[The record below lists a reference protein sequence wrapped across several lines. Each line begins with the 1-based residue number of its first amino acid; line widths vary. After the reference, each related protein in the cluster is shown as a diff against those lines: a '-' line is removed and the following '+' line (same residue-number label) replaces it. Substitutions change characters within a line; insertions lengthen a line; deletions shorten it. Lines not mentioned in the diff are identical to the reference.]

1 MSNLELQHCCHL
13 SFRDLFILKSSRI
26 RDMKTE
32 AITDPAMLLSI
43 EPSAFQNQIA
53 KRISATKSV
62 TVRSECGPDI
72 LAGSRLVLLNMVLA
86 KPVSP

>member
-1 MSNLELQHCCHL
+1 
-13 SFRDLFILKSSRI
+13 
-26 RDMKTE
+26 MKTE
-32 AITDPAMLLSI
+32 AITDSAMLLSI

-62 TVRSECGPDI
+62 TVRSEYGPDI